1 MVGVEELK
9 NVLRGQVGE
18 VVHGFP
24 TVKHN
29 VPVHGTDKQLGKV
42 VQVVVVHRTC
52 SYPLRRERR
61 FMVFFLS
68 KMVPNYV
75 SRLVMGWEFVRL
87 AG

>member
-1 MVGVEELK
+1 MVGVEELR

-42 VQVVVVHRTC
+42 VQVVVV
-52 SYPLRRERR
+52 
-61 FMVFFLS
+61 
-68 KMVPNYV
+68 K
-75 SRLVMGWEFVRL
+75 L
-87 AG
+87 AHIL